1 MTTAQTPLT
10 PSTFHIL
17 LALSLKER
25 HGYEIMKQVEEDS
38 SGTIAMGPGTLYGA
52 IKRLLHDDFIEET
65 GERPDPAVD
74 DERRKYYRLT
84 AKGKTSLSAELRRL
98 EDLVEVGK
106 ERKLIHALTFAI

>member
-1 MTTAQTPLT
+1 MTTLQIPLT
-10 PSTFHIL
+10 PAIFHIL

-38 SGTIAMGPGTLYGA
+38 SGTIAMGPGTLYGS
-52 IKRLLHDDFIEET
+52 IKRLLKDDFIEET
-65 GERPDPAVD
+65 EERPDSEVD

-84 AKGKTSLSAELRRL
+84 QKGKKCISAELRRL

-106 ERKLIHALTFAI
+106 ERKLIHAPTFAV